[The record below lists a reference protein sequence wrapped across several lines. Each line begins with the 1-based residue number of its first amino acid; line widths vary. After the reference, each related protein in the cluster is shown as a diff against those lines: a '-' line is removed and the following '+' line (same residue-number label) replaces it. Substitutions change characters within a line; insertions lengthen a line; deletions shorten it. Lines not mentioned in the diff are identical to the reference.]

1 MKQPYHE
8 FHFLA
13 LFQLDPHGGDG
24 DDEADEDEE
33 DEPDEEEEVDVRGEG
48 LDEEEEEEEE
58 QEIPDFVAA
67 SSAEIMQQQQQL
79 QGQRPRLET
88 IVARTA
94 AVAKQNARNGKC
106 KKRRIFLGDKFIIL
120 FQLRVIVNCQFR
132 YSLIAAN
139 RRPKPGSGAS
149 SVVVHLPTRASE
161 GVSAII

>member
-1 MKQPYHE
+1 M
-8 FHFLA
+8 
-13 LFQLDPHGGDG
+13 DPHGGDG

-67 SSAEIMQQQQQL
+67 SSAAVTQQQQQQL

-94 AVAKQNARNGKC
+94 AVAKQNARNGKR
-106 KKRRIFLGDKFIIL
+106 KKKSIFLGDKFIIL
-120 FQLRVIVNCQFR
+120 FQLRVIANCQFR

>member
-1 MKQPYHE
+1 MKQPYYE

-67 SSAEIMQQQQQL
+67 SSAEIMQQQQPLGL
-79 QGQRPRLET
+79 QFASQ
-88 IVARTA
+88 ARISTFSHSGE
-94 AVAKQNARNGKC
+94 KQGNRGFRKFSGLLNGK
-106 KKRRIFLGDKFIIL
+106 LG
-120 FQLRVIVNCQFR
+120 
-132 YSLIAAN
+132 
-139 RRPKPGSGAS
+139 
-149 SVVVHLPTRASE
+149 
-161 GVSAII
+161 